1 MIIQEIVTINNRN
14 LKHTYSSDNKYIKQ
28 IETDV
33 IYTQVYD
40 TLKRNYTYIETE
52 QVIQPEPI
60 DEEFE
65 NVPQI

>member
-33 IYTQVYD
+33 VYTQVYD